1 MLPVYR
7 PMARRPWLLP
17 LRDRWGSRSLTVLSL
32 PMLGRV
38 LTALTGAVIDSGL
51 ALLEAKYLAG
61 TGYVPQTTGGPQSAF
76 ALGAPGTSP
85 LASDVW
91 MRAGPTGPYT

>member
-7 PMARRPWLLP
+7 RMARRPWLLP

-61 TGYVPQTTGGPQSAF
+61 TLRSPNNGRTTKCLRPR
-76 ALGAPGTSP
+76 GARDLSIGFGRLDESG
-85 LASDVW
+85 A
-91 MRAGPTGPYT
+91 TGPYT